1 MLEAHNRACTYT
13 TAEVAALLG
22 VSEHTVGTMCRRGAL
37 PFIWGGK
44 EGSKRL
50 FPAARFYREVLGIE
64 PPTSFERSET

>member
-1 MLEAHNRACTYT
+1 MLEAPNRACTYT

-37 PFIWGGK
+37 PFIWAGS

-50 FPAARFYREVLGIE
+50 FPVARFWREVMGAE
-64 PPTSFERSET
+64 PPTSDRRSET

>member
-1 MLEAHNRACTYT
+1 LLEAPNRACTYT

-22 VSEHTVGTMCRRGAL
+22 VNEHTVGRMCNRGAL

-50 FPAARFYREVLGIE
+50 FPVARFWREVLGAE
-64 PPTSFERSET
+64 PPTTSERSET